1 MGRKARV
8 YEASF
13 VQTFEDKFYSQYPE
27 VKTGASFQWKDAV
40 KVLRALGLSTRVGN
54 EYPFYFFTNKISK
67 GIYKMPTKK
76 PLISGSP
83 EALASSA
90 VKPTKKVVGSKKA
103 NTPNAASRA
112 WSSGKVVKSNISKT
126 TKEDRDITAS
136 YDDSVTYEDAMSL
149 RNEFGLG
156 EFKNTMD

>member
-13 VQTFEDKFYSQYPE
+13 VQTFEDKFYAQDPE
-27 VKTGASFQWKDAV
+27 VKSGASFQWKDAV
-40 KVLRALGLSTRVGN
+40 KVLRQLGLSTRVGN

-76 PLISGSP
+76 PLIKGSP
-83 EALASSA
+83 EALASSS
-90 VKPTKKVVGSKKA
+90 VKPTKKSVGSKS
-103 NTPNAASRA
+103 NPPNAASRA
-112 WSSGKVVKSNISKT
+112 WSSGRTIKSTVNTKT
-126 TKEDRDITAS
+126 TKEDRDITGS
-136 YDDSVTYEDAMSL
+136 YDDSVTYEDVASL
-149 RNEFGLG
+149 RSEFGLG